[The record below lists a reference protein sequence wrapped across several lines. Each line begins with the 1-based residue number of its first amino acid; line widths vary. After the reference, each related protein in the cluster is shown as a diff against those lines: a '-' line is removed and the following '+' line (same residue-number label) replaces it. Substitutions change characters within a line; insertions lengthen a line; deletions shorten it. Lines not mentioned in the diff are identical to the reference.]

1 MMTIRRENNKFIIEY
16 PATTERSNPYE
27 DYLYDDPR
35 TDKMDTLIG
44 LISNFAGYDEY
55 GLAHRIDM
63 DYKDKPDQVGSYVV
77 YWQGDEQS
85 FKDMCKNIDVNIMDY
100 RKETTI

>member
-1 MMTIRRENNKFIIEY
+1 MMTIRRENNKFIIEIEDTAY
-16 PATTERSNPYE
+16 RSNPYDNKFCE
-27 DYLYDDPR
+27 P
-35 TDKMDTLIG
+35 MDSCVG
-44 LISNFAGYDEY
+44 LISNYAGYDEF

-77 YWQGDEQS
+77 YWQSDEQS
-85 FKDMCKNIDVNIMDY
+85 FRDMCKNINVDIMDY

>member
-1 MMTIRRENNKFIIEY
+1 MNIRRENDKFIIEY
-16 PATTERSNPYE
+16 PATTKRHNPYDE
-27 DYLYDDPR
+27 DGDYGS
-35 TDKMDTLIG
+35 MDTLIG
-44 LISNFAGYDEY
+44 LISNFAGYDEF
-55 GLAHRIDM
+55 GLARRIDM

-85 FKDMCKNIDVNIMDY
+85 FKDMCKNIDVDIMDY